1 MPFGKFAQQS
11 LGSRRVLAASVAA
24 VGATTLAMADGM
36 HRESVAAW
44 LDPVRS
50 LVRPVSEG
58 LFGG

>member
-11 LGSRRVLAASVAA
+11 LGRRRVLAASVAT
-24 VGATTLAMADGM
+24 VGATTLASADGK
-36 HRESVAAW
+36 HRASVAAW